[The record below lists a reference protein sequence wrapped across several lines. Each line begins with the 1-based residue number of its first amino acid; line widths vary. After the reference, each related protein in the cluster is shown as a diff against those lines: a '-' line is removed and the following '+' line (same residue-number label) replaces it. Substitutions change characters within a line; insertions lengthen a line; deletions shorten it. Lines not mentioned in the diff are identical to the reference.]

1 MSLDLHRFDF
11 SGEFAL
17 EVCCGEAIVT
27 IGLMMAK
34 VPCIKPWD
42 TKYGENF
49 DVLSNGHVLINLA
62 SSSYLN
68 FVHLAPPCQ
77 SATWGRF
84 PALRTWSC
92 PAGIPNLSGSQ
103 LQLVNHGN
111 AVANFCISLCLAL
124 YIAGG
129 YFSLENPRLSWLWAL
144 DACLALYSLDGV
156 IFSLVLYSCFG
167 AAYSKPTI
175 FMHNTPTLHNLQE
188 GESGVVSVKLR
199 GLVQWQGEWV
209 ARTSLA
215 AMYPPELGKA
225 FGLHVHESLS

>member
-1 MSLDLHRFDF
+1 MPAVCNDLFDVSLDLHRRSEGTICGEPLLLNRFDV

-27 IGLMMAK
+27 IGLLMAK

-49 DVLSNGHVLINLA
+49 DVLSNGHVLISLA
-62 SSSYLN
+62 SSSHLS

-103 LQLVNHGN
+103 LPISEPWECSSQILYLVMCGS
-111 AVANFCISLCLAL
+111 VYCR
-124 YIAGG
+124 
-129 YFSLENPRLSWLWAL
+129 RL
-144 DACLALYSLDGV
+144 
-156 IFSLVLYSCFG
+156 FLV
-167 AAYSKPTI
+167 
-175 FMHNTPTLHNLQE
+175 
-188 GESGVVSVKLR
+188 GESTIVV
-199 GLVQWQGEWV
+199 
-209 ARTSLA
+209 
-215 AMYPPELGKA
+215 AMG
-225 FGLHVHESLS
+225 S